1 MKVSIA
7 FLFLISSVY
16 VAASGPSWDYTS
28 GPQGADW
35 GTIVDGEGDLEWP
48 LCNGDRQSPIDIV
61 REKTILYEG
70 DDMLGFSFNYCD
82 GISGYFQ
89 SNGHTIQFYPDCDG
103 GMDHDDPLTAT
114 YITGGPLG
122 DVKYHFWQFHFHWGS
137 SDTDGSENTVDGVQ
151 NAAEVHFV
159 HVKEDYINPFNAAA
173 ALADPEGLAVLAIF
187 IEGEAPDTADTAWF
201 DPIATAAE
209 AIEEAV
215 ANGSGE
221 GDGYDTKIP
230 SSTGFNLNQ
239 MVQKINPSFKADF
252 NYWHFE
258 GSLTTP
264 GCNEAAHFIVSERAL
279 AITDDQM
286 ATFFNLVDS
295 SGGALLNTYREVQDD
310 NCRKVSYVHKNTE
323 TEYTYTSPHESG

>member
-16 VAASGPSWDYTS
+16 VAASGPTWDYTS

-35 GTIVDGEGDLEWP
+35 GTIVDGEGDLVWP

-82 GISGYFQ
+82 GISGYYA
-89 SNGHTIQFYPDCDG
+89 SNGHTIQFYPDCDDNG
-103 GMDHDDPLTAT
+103 HDDPLTAT

-137 SDTDGSENTVDGVQ
+137 DSTDGSENTVDGVQ

-159 HVKEDYINPFNAAA
+159 HVKEDYINPFNAGA
-173 ALADPEGLAVLAIF
+173 ALADPEGLAVLGIF
-187 IEGEAPDTADTAWF
+187 IEGGAPDTADTAWF
-201 DPIATAAE
+201 DPIATAAL
-209 AIEEAV
+209 AIADAV
-215 ANGSGE
+215 ANG
-221 GDGYDTKIP
+221 DPYNTQIRN
-230 SSTGFNLNQ
+230 STGFNLNQ

-264 GCNEAAHFIVSERAL
+264 ACNEAAHFIVSERAL

-286 ATFFNLVDS
+286 ATFFGVTDS
-295 SGGALLNTYREVQDD
+295 SGVPLVNTYREVQDD

-323 TEYTYTSPHESG
+323 TEYTYTSPH

>member
-7 FLFLISSVY
+7 FFFLISSAY
-16 VAASGPSWDYTS
+16 GAAWDYTT
-28 GPQGADW
+28 GQGADW
-35 GTIVDGEGDLEWP
+35 GTIDADSDGNADYP

-82 GISGYFQ
+82 GISGYYA
-89 SNGHTIQFYPDCDG
+89 SNGHTIQFYPDCDDDG
-103 GMDHDDPLTAT
+103 HDDPLTAT

-137 SDTDGSENTVDGVQ
+137 DSTDGSENTVDGVQ

-159 HVKEDYINPFNAAA
+159 HVKEDYINPFNDAAVAA
-173 ALADPEGLAVLAIF
+173 ALADPEGLAVLGIF
-187 IEGEAPDTADTAWF
+187 IEGGAPDTADTAWF
-201 DPIATAAE
+201 DPIATAAL
-209 AIEEAV
+209 AIADAV
-215 ANGSGE
+215 ANG
-221 GDGYDTKIP
+221 DPYNTQIRN
-230 SSTGFNLNQ
+230 STGFNLNQ

-264 GCNEAAHFIVSERAL
+264 TCNEAAHFIVSERAL

-286 ATFFNLVDS
+286 ATFFGVTDS
-295 SGGALLNTYREVQDD
+295 SGVPLVNTYREVQDD

-323 TEYTYTSPHESG
+323 TEYTYTSPH

>member
-16 VAASGPSWDYTS
+16 GGAWDYTS

-35 GTIVDGEGDLEWP
+35 GAIVDGEGDLENP

-82 GISGYFQ
+82 GISGYFA

-103 GMDHDDPLTAT
+103 TKDSGQLDNPQAAT

-137 SDTDGSENTVDGVQ
+137 DSTDGSENTVDGVR

-159 HVKEDYINPFNAAA
+159 HVKEDYIDAPTD

-187 IEGEAPDTADTAWF
+187 IEGAAPDTADTAWF
-201 DPIATAAE
+201 DPIATAAL
-209 AIEEAV
+209 AIADAV
-215 ANGSGE
+215 ANG
-221 GDGYDTKIP
+221 DPYNTQIRN
-230 SSTGFNLNQ
+230 STGFNLNQ

-264 GCNEAAHFIVSERAL
+264 TCNEAAHFIVSERAL

-286 ATFFNLVDS
+286 ATFFGVTDS
-295 SGGALLNTYREVQDD
+295 SGAALTNTFREVQDD

-323 TEYTYTSPHESG
+323 TEYTYTSPH